1 MRHEWIFLLIFTLF
15 ALLFL
20 FVPVSCA
27 VRLGLALIVPGKS
40 RTMVV
45 KHPWYHVAW
54 LAVSAMIVLS
64 FSSFSSG
71 QKDNR
76 ARIAAAKGDEAEI
89 VNALKAYRVDYGS
102 MPGGD
107 AAEIVKALRG
117 KNPRHTVFMEVPPE
131 RISPGSG
138 YLDPWDSAY
147 KIDVSNPDKP
157 RVYSFGKDK
166 QDNGGAEGT
175 DDVVSWR

>member
-1 MRHEWIFLLIFTLF
+1 MAEVFAGLILLLMIFLPV
-15 ALLFL
+15 AL
-20 FVPVSCA
+20 A
-27 VRLGLALIVPGKS
+27 VRLVLALTVPGKS
-40 RTMVV
+40 RAMVV

-54 LAVSAMIVLS
+54 LGVSTVIV
-64 FSSFSSG
+64 FMFFVPATG
-71 QKDNR
+71 G
-76 ARIAAAKGDEAEI
+76 RIDWRQVMAKNDETEI
-89 VNALKAYRVDYGS
+89 INALKAYRTEYGKN
-102 MPGGD
+102 PDGD

-147 KIDVSNPDKP
+147 KIDISNPDKP

-166 QDNGGAEGT
+166 HDDGGAEGS